1 MNRSLNGA
9 KYGALCGLLWGTV
22 AGLILLSRFEH
33 SLKGVQRISDLG
45 PVLLPF
51 ALAFASIF
59 IGVALAGVG
68 ALLGLVFSKVQDYIP
83 TTSIWKKAVLF
94 FSFLWLIF
102 QLLAWNTSNL
112 SLALISLILC
122 LFWGASFGYFFERSL
137 RGQKKLLDISKYPTP
152 KVSVAVIFL
161 SLLIAG
167 IGALTSFALP
177 AFPGFDPTI
186 WVTEWLL
193 AAAPLAL
200 LRAKRLNVRNALS
213 IGRFRMRHVLI
224 GVTAAVVTYPIY
236 ADLFLL
242 AQSLLGPY
250 PRFLEGEM
258 YRWFPKSWPELVLW
272 LGGIAVS
279 AGICE
284 EILFRGFV
292 QNGFQRNWSPLAA
305 ISMSAVLFGVSHLD
319 PWRIPFAILF
329 GLMAGYL
336 FFRTN
341 SIYTTMSFHIIT
353 NCISPILDFVNAPVP
368 DSLSASPWVTISI
381 ISVLLTLLI
390 LFASRSQLVAQNPPA
405 LLSYDDDYCVNC
417 GAAIVS
423 NAKFCVECGQHVRE
437 RQ

>member
-33 SLKGVQRISDLG
+33 SLKGIQRISELG
-45 PVLLPF
+45 PALLPF
-51 ALAFASIF
+51 ALAFAAIF

-68 ALLGLVFSKVQDYIP
+68 ALLGLLFSKVQDHLP
-83 TTSIWKKAVLF
+83 TASIWKRAVLF

-102 QLLAWNTSNL
+102 QLLAWNTSNW

-122 LFWGASFGYFFERSL
+122 LFWGASFGYLYERSL
-137 RGQKKLLDISKYPTP
+137 LGLKKPLDISKYPTP
-152 KVSVAVIFL
+152 RVSVAVIFL

-167 IGALTSFALP
+167 IGALISFALP

-186 WVTEWLL
+186 WVTELLL
-193 AAAPLAL
+193 AVPPIVL
-200 LRAKRLNVRNALS
+200 LKAKRLSVRNALS
-213 IGRFRMRHVLI
+213 IGRFRMRHVLL
-224 GVTAAVVTYPIY
+224 GVIAAVVTYPIY
-236 ADLFLL
+236 ADVFLW

-258 YRWFPKSWPELVLW
+258 YRWFPKSWPEMVLW

-292 QNGFQRNWSPLAA
+292 QNGFQRNWSPIAA
-305 ISMSAVLFGVSHLD
+305 ISISAVLFGVSHLD

-336 FFRTN
+336 FLRTN

-353 NCISPILDFVNAPVP
+353 NTISPILDFVNAPVP
-368 DSLSASPWVTISI
+368 DRLSASPWVTISL
-381 ISVLLTLLI
+381 ISVLLTILL
-390 LFASRSQLVAQNPPA
+390 LFASRFPLVGQNPPA
-405 LLSYDDDYCVNC
+405 LLVYVDGYCANC
-417 GAAIVS
+417 GATIVS